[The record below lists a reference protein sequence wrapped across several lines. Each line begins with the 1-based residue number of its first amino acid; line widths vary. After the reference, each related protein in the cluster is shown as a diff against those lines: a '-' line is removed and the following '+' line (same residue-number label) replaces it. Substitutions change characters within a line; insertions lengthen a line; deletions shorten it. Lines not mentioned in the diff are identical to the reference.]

1 MVLLQALFKD
11 YLVRLYVLPIRH
23 HVDLPAEVGDGP
35 GEVMVDIIFLI

>member
-1 MVLLQALFKD
+1 MPLLQIPFED

-35 GEVMVDIIFLI
+35 GKVMVDIIFLI

>member
-1 MVLLQALFKD
+1 MALLQVPFEV